1 MFCFLFVVVVFVV
14 VFVVVVVDVF
24 VVVFVVAF
32 VVVLQVQ
39 EPKYQST
46 TDTYENMMLGR
57 KGKYRRS

>member
-1 MFCFLFVVVVFVV
+1 MAQLRYRMKRPFLRFVLFVVVVV
-14 VFVVVVVDVF
+14 
-24 VVVFVVAF
+24 F

>member
-1 MFCFLFVVVVFVV
+1 MAQLRYRMKRPFLCFVLFVVVV
-14 VFVVVVVDVF
+14 VVVV
-24 VVVFVVAF
+24 F

-57 KGKYRRS
+57 KGNIGEVKKV